1 MRLVLFT
8 GKGGVGKTTLA
19 AATGATLA
27 TQGRRTLVVS
37 TDPAHSLADSYGTPL
52 GPEPTEVDRRLDAV
66 QIDSRSLADTAWQ
79 RLRGQLG
86 TALSGIGVDALD
98 AAELTVLPG
107 VDELLALSEVRRL
120 AATKYWHAVVVDC
133 GPTAET
139 LRLFALPEAVAGY
152 LRRVYGWQP
161 VSPRARALSGAAA
174 SVMELG
180 THLES
185 LRAMLT
191 DREITT
197 VRLVLTPE
205 RMVVAETRRT
215 LTALALRGIRVD
227 GIVANRMMP
236 AAGLWRGGAAS
247 WLRERRS
254 QQEAVLAE
262 AGAAG
267 LSGVRLVEH
276 RASEPVGLEALAEI
290 AKELYGG
297 GDPLAGEADDVAP
310 MLRITESDEGYRLRI
325 ALPLAP
331 DADVDLARIDDD
343 LAITI
348 DGFRRLVALPRLL
361 RPCEVVGA
369 ETDAEGLVVLL
380 TDPGG
385 QA

>member
-27 TQGRRTLVVS
+27 TYGKRTLVVS
-37 TDPAHSLADSYGTPL
+37 TDPAHSLADSYGVPL

-86 TALSGIGVDALD
+86 NALAGIGVDALD

-107 VDELLALSEVRRL
+107 VDELLALGEVRRL
-120 AATKYWHAVVVDC
+120 AATKHWHAVVVDC

-139 LRLFALPEAVAGY
+139 LRLFALPEAIASY
-152 LRRVYGWQP
+152 LRRMYGWQP
-161 VSPRARALSGAAA
+161 KSRALTGAAA
-174 SVMELG
+174 SVAELG
-180 THLES
+180 AHLES
-185 LRAMLT
+185 LRTMLT
-191 DREITT
+191 DRDVTT

-227 GIVANRMMP
+227 GIVANRLMP

-247 WLRERRS
+247 WLRERRA

-276 RASEPVGLEALAEI
+276 RAAEPVGLDALAEI

-310 MLRITESDEGYRLRI
+310 MLRITESDQGYRLRI

-348 DGFRRLVALPRLL
+348 DGSRRLVALPRLL
-361 RPCEVVGA
+361 RPCDVIGA

-380 TDPGG
+380 TEPGG
-385 QA
+385 QP